1 MILLVNLGDH
11 GYILLARFL
20 VSFHHSGRFN
30 PAKRESMRDILRA
43 FIVCVALLQAAYV
56 YGADMKTADKT
67 GGVTVLDGMRHVKT
81 ITVERGFR
89 AERYCTD
96 SSADAVLN
104 AYRKLNK
111 AAMDVE
117 EGSAS
122 GVKFRLLLDIDTPDK
137 RMKWMSSK
145 RFIEIYKGSGIK
157 GCPTVVDIIVEP
169 VKTTKPEPLAGA
181 PEKKREQASV
191 KPPVS
196 KAESRDTDRKVLGL
210 GLHADTLNLS
220 VGPTVIVWPFESLA
234 LQLSY
239 GAGAFTSYQARVLY
253 RYSTQSN
260 LNPYFG
266 AGFIHADK
274 TVDAIGTTAKAKGD
288 SVSLFGGLE
297 RPLYNWLTAYVEM
310 GATPLKV
317 ENDNVTNGSRSA
329 KVSVSYTPVTI
340 GIGLIVYPF

>member
-1 MILLVNLGDH
+1 
-11 GYILLARFL
+11 
-20 VSFHHSGRFN
+20 
-30 PAKRESMRDILRA
+30 
-43 FIVCVALLQAAYV
+43 
-56 YGADMKTADKT
+56 MKTADKI

-81 ITVERGFR
+81 ITVERGLQ
-89 AERYCTD
+89 AESYCTD
-96 SSADAVLN
+96 SSTDAVFN
-104 AYRKLNK
+104 AYRKLFK

-117 EGSAS
+117 EGGAS
-122 GVKFRLLLDIDTPDK
+122 GVKKRLLLDIDTPDK

-157 GCPTVVDIIVEP
+157 GCPTIVDIIAEA
-169 VKTTKPEPLAGA
+169 VKTTKPPPLADA
-181 PEKKREQASV
+181 PEKKRDHQDQASV
-191 KPPVS
+191 KPPAS
-196 KAESRDTDRKVLGL
+196 KAESGDTDTKILGI

-220 VGPTVIVWPFESLA
+220 VGPTVIVWPFESFA

-239 GAGAFTSYQARVLY
+239 GVGTFTSYQARMLY
-253 RYSTQSN
+253 RYATQTK

-266 AGFIHADK
+266 VGFIHADK

-297 RPLYNWLTAYVEM
+297 RPLYDWLTAYVEM

-317 ENDNVTNGSRSA
+317 KNDNVTNGSRSA
-329 KVSVSYTPVTI
+329 RVSVNYSSVTI